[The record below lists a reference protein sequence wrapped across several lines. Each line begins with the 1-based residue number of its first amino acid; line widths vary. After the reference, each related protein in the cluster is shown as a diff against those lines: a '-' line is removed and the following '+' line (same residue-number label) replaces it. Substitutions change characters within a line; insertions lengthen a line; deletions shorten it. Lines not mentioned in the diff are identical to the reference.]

1 MGVENGDPKLPQAPG
16 PQVGRRER
24 DACLAPT
31 RARRCG
37 PLGELRALAST
48 SGPTRHPR
56 WTLPSLLAL
65 SPRQCPL
72 AVYVPPY
79 KPLLAATVSR
89 QGRAK
94 PQAWSSG
101 PQGNE
106 DPLGRERA
114 RPGGSVPSP
123 EML

>member
-1 MGVENGDPKLPQAPG
+1 MGVENGDPKLPQDPG

-37 PLGELRALAST
+37 PLGELRALAPT
-48 SGPTRHPR
+48 SGLTRHPR

-72 AVYVPPY
+72 AVCVPPY
-79 KPLLAATVSR
+79 KPPLAATVSR

-94 PQAWSSG
+94 PQAWSGG

-106 DPLGRERA
+106 
-114 RPGGSVPSP
+114 
-123 EML
+123 